1 MRARLPL
8 IAILVAALAL
18 PFGPTVAARAQDE
31 TPPAETDAASDA
43 PTGAAGAEQTAP
55 VLPSDAPYMRP
66 MSRLAAI
73 LGSMHFLRTLCGD
86 AEAAI
91 WRNKMQELIEAQAP
105 NEADRRR
112 LVASFNSGYRAFE
125 STYRHCTPAARVAV
139 SRYQSEGATLA
150 REIGVRYGN

>member
-1 MRARLPL
+1 MRARLSL
-8 IAILVAALAL
+8 TVVVMAALAL
-18 PFGPTVAARAQDE
+18 PLGTALAQTE
-31 TPPAETDAASDA
+31 APPAETEAA
-43 PTGAAGAEQTAP
+43 TAEETAP

-66 MSRLAAI
+66 MGRLAAI

-86 AEAAI
+86 AEAGI
-91 WRNKMQELIEAQAP
+91 WRDKMQELIAAQAP

-125 STYRHCTPAARVAV
+125 STYRHCTPAAQVAV

>member
-8 IAILVAALAL
+8 LAIVIAALSL
-18 PFGPTVAARAQDE
+18 PLGPIGAARAQSEAPSAESATEE
-31 TPPAETDAASDA
+31 TEAAE
-43 PTGAAGAEQTAP
+43 ETAP
-55 VLPSDAPYMRP
+55 VMPSDAPYMRP
-66 MSRLAAI
+66 MGRLAAI

-86 AEAAI
+86 AEAGI
-91 WRNKMQELIEAQAP
+91 WRDKMQALIVAQAP
-105 NEADRRR
+105 NEADRQR

>member
-8 IAILVAALAL
+8 IAILMAALAL
-18 PFGPTVAARAQDE
+18 PIGAARAQDE
-31 TPPAETDAASDA
+31 TPPAETDAATDS
-43 PTGAAGAEQTAP
+43 AGAEQTAP

-66 MSRLAAI
+66 MGRLAAI

-86 AEAAI
+86 AEAGI
-91 WRNKMQELIEAQAP
+91 WRNKMQELIAAQAP